1 MCIAINDMH
10 TGDRCGN
17 PEFAN
22 LPRKINVAV
31 SGSRDD
37 FAHTQVRGAT
47 VLFLCCTLFACLV
60 ASLSSPRRSLSRSR
74 TRFLSRRRLQAND
87 IGLEPAQ
94 HAETGEWG
102 FNIVL
107 GGFFSIKRTA
117 ISVPVDVWCRAD
129 AATVLVRAI
138 LTIFRD
144 HGARENRQA
153 TRLM

>member
-1 MCIAINDMH
+1 M
-10 TGDRCGN
+10 
-17 PEFAN
+17 
-22 LPRKINVAV
+22 
-31 SGSRDD
+31 
-37 FAHTQVRGAT
+37 
-47 VLFLCCTLFACLV
+47 
-60 ASLSSPRRSLSRSR
+60 
-74 TRFLSRRRLQAND
+74 
-87 IGLEPAQ
+87 
-94 HAETGEWG
+94 
-102 FNIVL
+102 L